1 MEPSTRRPRALSLPT
16 ARLGLRSRIL
26 ALLCV
31 VGLLPMAIIGYLE
44 SHSATDTL
52 TEERRAQLVEAAEEI
67 GEALDRSLAQAQDDT
82 RAFAGS
88 EAARSMEPDHI
99 ASWMDTALSVY
110 APRYR
115 LLAVADLRGRLVV
128 ARAVDDEG
136 EPVEAAAELT
146 GADVAGQPWFEA
158 ATGGRL
164 EAGEVFVED
173 VAPDGL
179 LARLGGGGE
188 DTRTVGFTAPVQDA
202 RGRVVG
208 VWTSRFDFGVVEE
221 LDEELGELRARGM
234 SSARALLASAD
245 GVVLHA
251 NDARPA
257 AGTKLPDA
265 PFLEEA
271 LRPAAIGS
279 AETSALDGDG
289 GTELVGYHRSAGDDD
304 DDFSGLGWTVLVTED
319 LAEATSLAADLIRRT
334 ILIALVM
341 AVVMVALAYLIA
353 GAIMRRLRQYSAF
366 AGRVAGGDLA
376 ARVDTGGAPELSEL
390 SGHLNDMAA
399 NLRHLS
405 AEVRGG
411 AETVGA
417 TASGILATVSEQG
430 SSLTEQSAAIS
441 QTTATAEQL
450 RAAAEQTA
458 GRAKEMADNAK
469 AAATASDEGA
479 GAVQGLVAGME
490 EIRERVETIAQ
501 DILALSEQTQQIGEI
516 TATVDDLAEQ
526 SNLLALNATIEA
538 ARAGEQGRG
547 FAVVAAEV
555 RNLAEQSKQ
564 GTGQVRAILSDIQKA
579 TNEAVLATEQ
589 GIKEVERGRGR
600 AQRAGE
606 VIGQLGGSVRDTA
619 QAAQQIAASAHE
631 QRVAVDQIAV
641 AMREI
646 DQATSQFVSGAS
658 GSRSAAESLGDLA
671 RQLQSLTER
680 YRVEETVG

>member
-1 MEPSTRRPRALSLPT
+1 MEPSPRRPRAQSLPT
-16 ARLGLRSRIL
+16 VNLGLRARIL

-31 VGLLPMAIIGYLE
+31 VGLLPMGVVGYLE
-44 SHSATDTL
+44 SRSATDTL
-52 TEERRAQLVEAAEEI
+52 AGERRAQLVEAAEEI
-67 GEALDRSLAQAQDDT
+67 GETVDRSLGDGYGDT
-82 RAFAGS
+82 RAFADS

-99 ASWMDTALSVY
+99 TSWMDTVLSVY

-115 LLAVADLRGRLVV
+115 MLAVADRRGRLVA

-136 EPVEAAAELT
+136 RPVETATELT
-146 GADVAGQPWFEA
+146 GAEVAEQPWFAA

-164 EAGEVFVED
+164 EDGEVHVED

-179 LARLGGGGE
+179 LARLDGGGE
-188 DTRTVGFTAPVQDA
+188 DTRTVGFTAPILDD

-208 VWTSRFDFGVVEE
+208 VWTSRLDFGVVEV
-221 LDEELGELRARGM
+221 LTEELEELRARGLQ
-234 SSARALLASAD
+234 SARALLASAD

-251 NDARPA
+251 TDGHPA
-257 AGTKLPDA
+257 AGTKLPDD
-265 PFLEEA
+265 PSVRQA
-271 LRPAAIGS
+271 LRPDAIGS
-279 AETSALDGDG
+279 TETSELAGTG
-289 GTELVGYHRSAGDDD
+289 RTELVGYHRSTGE
-304 DDFSGLGWTVLVTED
+304 DDFPGLGWTVLVTED
-319 LAEATSLAADLIRRT
+319 LAEATSSATALVRRT
-334 ILIALVM
+334 VLIGGVM
-341 AVVMVALAYLIA
+341 AVVMVVLAFLIA
-353 GAIMRRLRQYSAF
+353 AAIMRRLRQYSAF
-366 AGRVAGGDLA
+366 AGRVAGGDLT
-376 ARVDTGGAPELSEL
+376 ARVHTGGAPELSEL
-390 SGHLNDMAA
+390 SGHLNGMAA

-411 AETVGA
+411 AESVGA
-417 TASGILATVSEQG
+417 TANGILATVSEQG

-458 GRAKEMADNAK
+458 GRAKEMADHAQ
-469 AAATASDEGA
+469 AAAAASDEG
-479 GAVQGLVAGME
+479 GAALQGIVAGME

-564 GTGQVRAILSDIQKA
+564 GTGQVRAILSEIQKA

-600 AQRAGE
+600 AQHAGE
-606 VIGQLGGSVRDTA
+606 VIGQLGGTVRNTA

-658 GSRSAAESLGDLA
+658 GSRTAAENLGDLA

-680 YRVEETVG
+680 YRVGETVG

>member
-1 MEPSTRRPRALSLPT
+1 MEPSPRRPRALSLPT
-16 ARLGLRSRIL
+16 ANLGLRSRIL

-31 VGLLPMAIIGYLE
+31 VGLLPMAVIGYLE
-44 SHSATDTL
+44 GQSATDTL
-52 TEERRAQLVEAAEEI
+52 AGERRAQLVEAAEEM
-67 GEALDRSLAQAQDDT
+67 GETLDRSLGDGYGDT
-82 RAFAGS
+82 LAFAGS

-99 ASWMDTALSVY
+99 ASWMDTVLSVY
-110 APRYR
+110 APSYR
-115 LLAVADLRGRLVV
+115 MMAVADARGRLVV

-136 EPVEAAAELT
+136 RPVEAAAELI
-146 GADVAGQPWFEA
+146 GAGVAGQPWFEA
-158 ATGGRL
+158 VTGGRL
-164 EAGEVFVED
+164 EEGEVFVED
-173 VAPDGL
+173 VAPDAL
-179 LARLGGGGE
+179 LARLGGSGE
-188 DTRTVGFTAPVQDA
+188 DTRTVGFSAPIEDA

-208 VWTSRFDFGVVEE
+208 VWTSRFNFGVVEE
-221 LDEELGELRARGM
+221 MTEELEELRTRGL
-234 SSARALLASAD
+234 SSSRALLVSSD

-251 NDARPA
+251 SDGRPA
-257 AGTKLPDA
+257 AGTRLPDE
-265 PFLEEA
+265 PFVEQA
-271 LRPAAIGS
+271 LRPDAAGS
-279 AETSALDGDG
+279 AETSALAEAGR
-289 GTELVGYHRSAGDDD
+289 TELVGYHRSTGE
-304 DDFSGLGWTVLVTED
+304 DDFPGIGWTVLVTED
-319 LAEATSLAADLIRRT
+319 LAEATSAATALIRRT
-334 ILIALVM
+334 ILIGLVM

-353 GAIMRRLRQYSAF
+353 AAIMRRLRQYSAF
-366 AGRVAGGDLA
+366 AGRVAGGDLT
-376 ARVDTGGAPELSEL
+376 ARVHTGGAPELIEL

-411 AETVGA
+411 AASVGA
-417 TASGILATVSEQG
+417 NASGILATVSEQG
-430 SSLTEQSAAIS
+430 ASLTEQSAAIS

-458 GRAKEMADNAK
+458 GRAKEMADHAQ
-469 AAATASDEGA
+469 AAAAASDEGA
-479 GAVQGLVAGME
+479 EALQGIVAGME

-589 GIKEVERGRGR
+589 GIKEVERGHGR

-606 VIGQLGGSVRDTA
+606 VIGQLGGTVRDTA
-619 QAAQQIAASAHE
+619 QSAQQIAASAHE

-658 GSRSAAESLGDLA
+658 GSRSAAENLGDLA
-671 RQLQSLTER
+671 RQLQTLTER